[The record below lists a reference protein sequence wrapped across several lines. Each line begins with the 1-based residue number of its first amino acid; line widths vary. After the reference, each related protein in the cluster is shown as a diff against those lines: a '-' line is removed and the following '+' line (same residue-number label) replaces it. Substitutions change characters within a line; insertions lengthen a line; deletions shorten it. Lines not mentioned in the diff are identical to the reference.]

1 MDAQHFREKADVLL
15 RLADG
20 LSSNNLGQ
28 FQMMELAE
36 DLMKRA
42 RGFAAIALRK
52 VPTITLEVSAQSRLA
67 LR

>member
-1 MDAQHFREKADVLL
+1 
-15 RLADG
+15 
-20 LSSNNLGQ
+20 
-28 FQMMELAE
+28 
-36 DLMKRA
+36 MKRA